1 MAASGASSGDAA
13 MPAVPRVNGAML
25 AGHQGKLV
33 TLVGKITSV
42 SGSTLTLEAS
52 DSESVTVHLLSDSA
66 LASGERPTDF
76 VEIIGMVAEDG
87 SVREQLAAFLPTG
100 GTPFDL
106 ATYNEV
112 VCLAADKFAPL
123 FRD

>member
-1 MAASGASSGDAA
+1 MGTSPARERAQGRGWTLKGALGSSVAAPP
-13 MPAVPRVNGAML
+13 PAPPEPAPHRL
-25 AGHQGKLV
+25 QLQ
-33 TLVGKITSV
+33 
-42 SGSTLTLEAS
+42 